1 MLPHLWQQL
10 WTHSMKTLSKNLEW
24 YASGIVGTDATKKNT
39 TKGSQT
45 SKMDESNSDK
55 DEEGKDKNEDENY
68 EDDNSTNLGHG
79 TVKWQ

>member
-1 MLPHLWQQL
+1 
-10 WTHSMKTLSKNLEW
+10 
-24 YASGIVGTDATKKNT
+24 
-39 TKGSQT
+39 
-45 SKMDESNSDK
+45 MDESNSDK